1 MDLLIGESYAGGHG
15 NEAHINVLAG
25 PRAGPIGAAFATTL
39 ANPKPG
45 HVPFLA
51 VLQPNIPVVPA
62 TVLINKS
69 SITDAA
75 HGTIFWGAV
84 QAGVAAGVRDALDAG
99 ALKGQDLGAWALIVA
114 AWNNPAAT
122 DEDAVFENNRI
133 AMREALLRADG
144 KLGYAGDYRDATL
157 EPHNPFFRTPH

>member
-69 SITDAA
+69 SISDAA
-75 HGTIFWGAV
+75 QGTIFWGAV
-84 QAGVAAGVRDALDAG
+84 QAGVAAGVRDALRSEEHTSE
-99 ALKGQDLGAWALIVA
+99 LQSQSNLVC
-114 AWNNPAAT
+114 
-122 DEDAVFENNRI
+122 R
-133 AMREALLRADG
+133 LL
-144 KLGYAGDYRDATL
+144 L
-157 EPHNPFFRTPH
+157 EKKNTTYST